1 MNSFKR
7 FAFAGLVG
15 AGLMLS
21 PVFAAEPETLNQKDI
36 RQEIMQK
43 EDAVTEFLKKA
54 SQGLNEKIQAAIA
67 DGSMNPQDMASM
79 KEAMTKHGAQIFI
92 DGEKLRETLKEPEER
107 LKLDMELL
115 SLVGQAAKSDMA
127 VKIIGNWKGDI
138 REIMI
143 VTAAQRL
150 QMMKEE
156 FSPEFDAL
164 LKEAQQSTNPEI
176 VKVAGMMLNEFF
188 RNPIGKEFPKF
199 PEGMKT
205 TDGKDLSLERFKG
218 KVLLV
223 DFWATWCPPCRAEVP
238 NIVKAYKEYN
248 PKGFEIVGISFD
260 ESREKFDEYLKENA
274 MPWPQYFDGKGW
286 QNEVGPTYGIQSI
299 PAMYLLD
306 KDGKVVTSDLRGEKL
321 EAELAKLLK

>member
-54 SQGLNEKIQAAIA
+54 SQGLNEKIQAEIA
-67 DGSMNPQDMASM
+67 GGSMNPQDMASL

-115 SLVGQAAKSDMA
+115 GLVGQAAKSDMA

-156 FSPEFDAL
+156 FSP
-164 LKEAQQSTNPEI
+164 
-176 VKVAGMMLNEFF
+176 
-188 RNPIGKEFPKF
+188 
-199 PEGMKT
+199 
-205 TDGKDLSLERFKG
+205 
-218 KVLLV
+218 
-223 DFWATWCPPCRAEVP
+223 
-238 NIVKAYKEYN
+238 
-248 PKGFEIVGISFD
+248 
-260 ESREKFDEYLKENA
+260 
-274 MPWPQYFDGKGW
+274 
-286 QNEVGPTYGIQSI
+286 
-299 PAMYLLD
+299 
-306 KDGKVVTSDLRGEKL
+306 
-321 EAELAKLLK
+321 